1 MWHQH
6 RWFVAAELAYLLLA
20 AMLSRALPDLFR
32 RVSLDATEIPLALQ
46 HLSLPISLV
55 IIHWVAIFQ
64 LTSTDF
70 KSIGFPTHMFVLPVR
85 TQVLVACPMFV
96 GCVAMA
102 CLWLFWAGLI
112 MRPVGIAAP
121 LWWPAAGLA
130 AGLTMLQALSWA
142 PFTQN
147 WLRIAAAVP
156 VSLVWI
162 GGIALMLLAE
172 VPEVVMTGVLVG
184 AAVLCYGLAV
194 AAVARNRRGDNI
206 EWRLAAHIV
215 EWINLCRS
223 PSRQPLASPAAAQV
237 WFEWRGHGWLL
248 PVFLLCMLIWPVGIF
263 FLHSEDK
270 AFPWKILAVIL
281 AVPTLIAGLV
291 GGSLGRQDAWSK
303 YEMTSF
309 LATRPVTTAA
319 LVRAKLVMAAV
330 STAAAWLVVLPF
342 IGLLLLRP
350 GFLASLLEVAQTV
363 GYGRAL
369 AAALAILAATVASTW
384 LHLVANMWLGLT
396 GRPWVVTIVP
406 VIFAVIMFACAG
418 IGFWIYLHPQW
429 YAAVRAAVPW
439 LVFGLV
445 LVKLIVAV
453 VVVMSLARSRLVAR
467 KSIGA
472 MIGIWSLVVAGLCL
486 VVYWFVPSEHF
497 ALGTAVAGIA
507 LNIPFSRLAGA
518 PLALAWNR
526 HR

>member
-1 MWHQH
+1 
-6 RWFVAAELAYLLLA
+6 
-20 AMLSRALPDLFR
+20 
-32 RVSLDATEIPLALQ
+32 
-46 HLSLPISLV
+46 
-55 IIHWVAIFQ
+55 
-64 LTSTDF
+64 
-70 KSIGFPTHMFVLPVR
+70 
-85 TQVLVACPMFV
+85 
-96 GCVAMA
+96 
-102 CLWLFWAGLI
+102 
-112 MRPVGIAAP
+112 
-121 LWWPAAGLA
+121 
-130 AGLTMLQALSWA
+130 
-142 PFTQN
+142 
-147 WLRIAAAVP
+147 
-156 VSLVWI
+156 
-162 GGIALMLLAE
+162 
-172 VPEVVMTGVLVG
+172 
-184 AAVLCYGLAV
+184 
-194 AAVARNRRGDNI
+194 
-206 EWRLAAHIV
+206 
-215 EWINLCRS
+215 
-223 PSRQPLASPAAAQV
+223 
-237 WFEWRGHGWLL
+237 
-248 PVFLLCMLIWPVGIF
+248 
-263 FLHSEDK
+263 
-270 AFPWKILAVIL
+270 VIL